1 MRYLALACD
10 YDGTLAHDGIVN
22 DETLAAIERVRSS
35 GRKLILVSG
44 RELDDLQQIFSR
56 LDLFDRAVL
65 ENGALLYTPAT
76 REEKVL
82 GERPPDQFVALLKER
97 GVGPISVGRVIVAT
111 WQPHENTVLEAIRD
125 LGLELQV
132 IFNKGAVMALP
143 SGVNK
148 ASGLAAAL
156 SELSLSPHNTAG
168 IGDAEN
174 DHAFLNLCECA
185 VAVSNALPMLKERA
199 DWVTEGDH
207 GRGVIELVDQ
217 LLDSDLSKLEPRMTR
232 YDILLGARE
241 GDREA
246 RLKPYGHNLLLAGT
260 SQGGKTTLAS
270 GIIER
275 LAEQGYQLC
284 ILDPEGDYSELES
297 AVALGGSNRVPRV
310 EEVIELLGKPEQNA
324 VVNLLGVALEHRPA
338 FFAKLFPR
346 LQELRTRT
354 GRPHWIVI
362 DEAHHLLPSSW
373 EAAPLT
379 LPQGVYGLLMIT
391 LQPDHMAQS
400 ALSAIDTILA
410 IGESADRTIRLFC
423 EATGEPA
430 PSLTPTTLERGDAL
444 VWSRRE
450 APEGNNGSNPF
461 WVRSAPPRGTR
472 RRHHRKYA
480 EGELAPEWSFY
491 FRGPEGKLNLRAQNL
506 IIFMQLAEGVDDETW
521 LHHLRRREYSGWFRD
536 HIKDDSLANEAERIE
551 ADAALSAQESRARMR
566 EAIERR
572 YTAPA

>member
-1 MRYLALACD
+1 MALACD
-10 YDGTLAHDGIVN
+10 YDGTLAHNGIVA
-22 DETLAAIERVRSS
+22 DKTLEALERVRNS

-44 RELDDLQQIFSR
+44 RELEDLQLTFSR

-82 GERPPDQFVALLKER
+82 CTRPPDEFVSLLKDR
-97 GVGPISVGRVIVAT
+97 NVGPISVGRVIVAT
-111 WQPHENTVLEAIRD
+111 WEPHENAVLEAIRD

-132 IFNKGAVMALP
+132 IFNKGAVMVLP

-156 SELSLSPHNTAG
+156 SELSLSPHNTVG

-174 DHAFLNLCECA
+174 DHAFLDLCEFS

-199 DWVTEGDH
+199 DWVTQTDH
-207 GRGVIELVDQ
+207 GSGVIELIEQ
-217 LLDSDLSKLEPRMTR
+217 ILSSDLQDLEPHRSR
-232 YDILLGARE
+232 YDILLGMRE
-241 GDREA
+241 GGQEA
-246 RLKPYGHNLLLAGT
+246 HLKAYGHNVLLAGS

-275 LAEQGYQLC
+275 LAQQRYQLC
-284 ILDPEGDYSELES
+284 ILDPEGDYSELEH
-297 AVALGGSNRVPRV
+297 AVTLGDSNRVPSV
-310 EEVIELLGKPEQNA
+310 DEVVELLAKPEQNA
-324 VVNLLGVALEHRPA
+324 VVNLLGVALEHRPS

-362 DEAHHLLPSSW
+362 DEAHHLLPTSW
-373 EAAPLT
+373 DAAPLT
-379 LPQGVYGLLMIT
+379 LPQDAYGLLMIT
-391 LQPDHMAQS
+391 LQPDHIAAG
-400 ALSAIDTILA
+400 ALSPIDLIIA
-410 IGESADRTIRLFC
+410 IGEAADETIKLFC
-423 EATGEPA
+423 GATGEAP

-444 VWSRRE
+444 VWSRRD
-450 APEGNNGSNPF
+450 GNDPF
-461 WVRSAPPRGTR
+461 LIRSEPPRGTR
-472 RRHHRKYA
+472 RRHSRKYA
-480 EGELAPEWSFY
+480 EGELDPEWSFY

-506 IIFMQLAEGVDDETW
+506 LIFMQLAEGVDDETW
-521 LHHLRRREYSGWFRD
+521 LYHLGRKEYSSWFRK

-551 ADAALSAQESRARMR
+551 SDETLEPKESRARIK

>member
-10 YDGTLAHDGIVN
+10 YDGTLAHNGIVN
-22 DETLAAIERVRSS
+22 DETLVALERVRSS

-44 RELDDLQQIFSR
+44 RELDDLQQAFSR

-82 GERPPDQFVALLKER
+82 GERPPDEFVALLKKR

-111 WQPHENTVLEAIRD
+111 WHPHENIVLETIRD

-132 IFNKGAVMALP
+132 VFNKGAVMALP

-156 SELSLSPHNTAG
+156 SELSFSPHNTAG

-207 GRGVIELVDQ
+207 GRGVVELVDQ
-217 LLDSDLSKLEPRMTR
+217 LLDFDLGKLEPRMTR
-232 YDILLGARE
+232 YNILLGARE

-246 RLKPYGHNLLLAGT
+246 RLKPYGHNLLLAGS

-275 LAEQGYQLC
+275 LAERGYQLC
-284 ILDPEGDYSELES
+284 IFDPEGDYSELDY
-297 AVALGGSNRVPRV
+297 AVALGDSNRVPSV
-310 EEVIELLGKPEQNA
+310 GEVIELLAKPEQNA

-379 LPQGVYGLLMIT
+379 
-391 LQPDHMAQS
+391 
-400 ALSAIDTILA
+400 
-410 IGESADRTIRLFC
+410 
-423 EATGEPA
+423 
-430 PSLTPTTLERGDAL
+430 
-444 VWSRRE
+444 
-450 APEGNNGSNPF
+450 
-461 WVRSAPPRGTR
+461 
-472 RRHHRKYA
+472 
-480 EGELAPEWSFY
+480 
-491 FRGPEGKLNLRAQNL
+491 
-506 IIFMQLAEGVDDETW
+506 
-521 LHHLRRREYSGWFRD
+521 
-536 HIKDDSLANEAERIE
+536 
-551 ADAALSAQESRARMR
+551 
-566 EAIERR
+566 
-572 YTAPA
+572 

>member
-10 YDGTLAHDGIVN
+10 YDGTLAHHGVVS
-22 DETLAAIERVRSS
+22 DETLAALERVRSS

-44 RELDDLQQIFSR
+44 RELEDLQQTFSR

-76 REEKVL
+76 REEKIL
-82 GERPPDQFVALLKER
+82 GERPPAEFAALLEQR
-97 GVGPISVGRVIVAT
+97 GVGPMSVGRVVVAT
-111 WQPHENTVLEAIRD
+111 WEPHEKVVLEAIRD

-132 IFNKGAVMALP
+132 IFNKGAVMVLP

-148 ASGLAAAL
+148 ASGLAVAL
-156 SELSLSPHNTAG
+156 SELALSAHNTVG

-185 VAVSNALPMLKERA
+185 VVVSKALPMLKERA
-199 DWVTEGDH
+199 DWVTAGDH
-207 GRGVIELVDQ
+207 GKGVMELIDE
-217 LLDSDLSKLEPRMTR
+217 LLASDLSTLEPRLTR
-232 YDILLGARE
+232 YDILLGKRE
-241 GDREA
+241 GDTEA
-246 RLKPYGHNLLLAGT
+246 RLKPYGHNLLLAGS

-270 GIIER
+270 GIIEW

-284 ILDPEGDYSELES
+284 ILDPEGDYSELEH
-297 AVALGGSNRVPRV
+297 AVTLGGSSRVPSV
-310 EEVIELLGKPEQNA
+310 EEVIELLDKPQQNA
-324 VVNLLGVALEHRPA
+324 VVNLLGVALEQRPA
-338 FFAKLFPR
+338 FFAKLLPR

-362 DEAHHLLPSSW
+362 DEAHHLMPSSW

-379 LPQGVYGLLMIT
+379 LPQGVYGLLLIT
-391 LQPDHMAQS
+391 LQPDHVAMS
-400 ALSAIDTILA
+400 VLSAVDTIIA
-410 IGESADRTIRLFC
+410 IGKSADQTIRLFC
-423 EATGEPA
+423 EATNEMV

-444 VWSRRE
+444 VWSRH
-450 APEGNNGSNPF
+450 AGDDPY

-480 EGELAPEWSFY
+480 EGELASEWSFY
-491 FRGPEGKLNLRAQNL
+491 FRGPEGKLKLRAQNL
-506 IIFMQLAEGVDDETW
+506 IVFTQLAEGVDDETW
-521 LHHLRRREYSGWFRD
+521 LYHLRRREYSGWFRA
-536 HIKDDSLANEAERIE
+536 HIKDESLANEAERIKTE
-551 ADAALSAQESRARMR
+551 LDLSAQESRARIR

-572 YTAPA
+572 YTAPV